1 VGSPSNLKDFKTQ
14 LKNTSKTNIY
24 TSFFINTDPIKNEYA
39 AVLNVMQQY
48 YLPLKLGYVDPV
60 EGLATLK
67 EKLKAAGVE
76 KVQAEIQKQLDEFM
90 KNNK

>member
-1 VGSPSNLKDFKTQ
+1 MN
-14 LKNTSKTNIY
+14 Y
-24 TSFFINTDPIKNEYA
+24 DPVKNEYA

-60 EGLATLK
+60 KGLAALK

-76 KVQAEIQKQLDEFM
+76 KVQAEMQKQLDAFV
-90 KNNK
+90 KTNK